1 MNIAT
6 HTVKDIFNTA
16 FLQKERNPFLVL
28 DRNSITYGELKSKI
42 KKLST
47 YYRDMG
53 IRSYDKVL
61 ISSSDEG
68 FICCFYLALIANG
81 ITAIF
86 IDPASSPVR
95 ANAIIKH
102 CDAKFIFIDIKLQ
115 NDWGLTS
122 NAKQQVIP
130 IFSELKGKTFS
141 KLFQTASKRQGL
153 FPACVDVLP
162 ESELP
167 NEINPEADAYIL
179 FTSGT
184 TSAPKGVRISF
195 RALFSHLNALSKV
208 YQTNQN
214 SRIFN
219 NLILSHADGMIQGPM
234 LALFNSCC
242 VYRPYPFSI
251 QKIEDIFDVIYR
263 ENISHWVMVPTMIS
277 LIYQLKQNDPDTLR
291 NKYFNYVISCGGKL
305 ETDLWQKFEQKFET
319 RIINGYGLTETV
331 AGGLFAGPEDD
342 THIIGSIGKPVDC
355 EAKIMNEDNLEQPA
369 GHQGEIWLRGSL
381 IMSGYYNAP
390 EETNEIF
397 FNNWLRTGDIGYIG
411 NDGCFRITGRK
422 KLIII
427 SGGVNISPEEVT
439 EIINKHPDI
448 QESVAFGMEESTW
461 GEVVACAIVRKE
473 HAVLTKEELI
483 AHCRL
488 HMEERKIPVRVFFM
502 EEFPYG
508 RSGKADIKAIKEK
521 VSKLS
526 EDHIAATDKRSD
538 FLQLV
543 SSSFQLPINDIH
555 FNMIAE
561 ETPEWDSISH
571 LILISELEKHF
582 AIEFSP
588 LEIMNI
594 KVLSEMFSIVKRKIN
609 E

>member
-1 MNIAT
+1 MNIT
-6 HTVKDIFNTA
+6 SRSVKDIFNRA

-42 KKLST
+42 KKFST
-47 YYRDMG
+47 YYINLG
-53 IRSYDKVL
+53 IRPGDKVL
-61 ISSSDEG
+61 MSSADEG
-68 FICCFYLALIANG
+68 LICCIYLALIANG

-86 IDPASSPVR
+86 LDPASSPVR
-95 ANAIIKH
+95 ANAIIKY
-102 CDAKFIFIDIKLQ
+102 CDAKFIFADIRLQ
-115 NDWGLTS
+115 KEWSLTS
-122 NAKQQVIP
+122 NATQQVIP
-130 IFSELKGKTFS
+130 IFPEMKSSAIS
-141 KLFQTASKRQGL
+141 KLFQTSIKDPDL
-153 FPACVDVLP
+153 FPACIDVLP

-167 NEINPEADAYIL
+167 DEINPEADAYIL

-195 RALFSHLNALSKV
+195 RALFSHLKTLSKV
-208 YQTNQN
+208 YQTNQD
-214 SRIFN
+214 SRLFN
-219 NLILSHADGMIQGPM
+219 NLILSHADGMIQGPL

-242 VYRPYPFSI
+242 VYRPFPFSI

-263 ENISHWVMVPTMIS
+263 EKISHWVMVPTMIS

-291 NKYFNYVISCGGKL
+291 NRYFNYVISCGGKL
-305 ETDLWQKFEQKFET
+305 EADLWQKFEQKFET

-331 AGGLFAGPEDD
+331 AGGLFAGPEND

-355 EAKIMNEDNLEQPA
+355 EAKIMNEENIEQPA
-369 GHQGEIWLRGSL
+369 GHPGEIWLRGSL
-381 IMSGYYNAP
+381 IMSGYYNSP

-397 FNNWLRTGDIGYIG
+397 FDNWLRTGDIGYIG

-422 KLIII
+422 KLVII

-461 GEVVACAIVRKE
+461 GEVVACAIVRKKRT
-473 HAVLTKEELI
+473 VLTKEELI

-488 HMEERKIPVRVFFM
+488 HLEERKIPVKVFFM

-508 RSGKADIKAIKEK
+508 RSGKADIRAIKEK
-521 VSKLS
+521 VSLPS
-526 EDHIAATDKRSD
+526 DEHIASTDKRSD

-543 SSSFQLPINDIH
+543 SNSFQLPIHDIH
-555 FNMIAE
+555 FNMIAD

-594 KVLSEMFSIVKRKIN
+594 KVLSEMFSIVERKIN